1 MANRVLVPV
10 DGSPLSRRALRHAL
24 EQFPDA
30 EVVAYHVSD
39 VFESSRVTEDA
50 VHEPLVCS
58 EEWYAMEQ
66 EAAEAVLDD
75 AEAIAAEYDREV
87 TTESEIGDPQRL
99 VPDYAREEDI
109 DHIVMGIHGRED
121 AERSMV
127 GRVAE
132 TVVFRA
138 PVPVTLIR

>member
-10 DGSPLSRRALRHAL
+10 DGSPLSQRALRHAL
-24 EQFPDA
+24 AQFPDA
-30 EVVAYHVSD
+30 EVIAYHVSD
-39 VFESSRVTEDA
+39 VFESSRVTEDG
-50 VHEPLVCS
+50 VHEPLVGS

-66 EAAEAVLDD
+66 ETAEAVLDD
-75 AEAIAAEYDREV
+75 AEAIAAESDREV

-109 DHIVMGIHGRED
+109 DHIVMGVHGRED